1 MFVVGVEFLANH
13 PTLVK
18 ATMRAKAMGTIDSA
32 TVRAIGAGGQ
42 NGFPAGTAMRLI
54 GMANTLLGNWHG
66 VKSSIFN
73 KV

>member
-13 PTLVK
+13 PTFIK
-18 ATMRAKAMGTIDSA
+18 AAMRAKAMGAIDSA
-32 TVRAIGAGGQ
+32 TMRAIGAGGQ
-42 NGFPAGTAMRLI
+42 NGFPAGAAMSLI
-54 GMANTLLGNWHG
+54 GMSNTLLGNWHG